1 MPDSNGI
8 NQGWGYNPGLGYNP
22 AFPPAPKPAPSRAPM
37 RPPAY
42 KDQPRVRGGSPA
54 DSRRSTKPVR
64 DSQANTHNAAQW
76 WADRLRQDRFQRA
89 SSYDAQ
95 IEKLKATPGAGA
107 NEFLQAL
114 ALKSLKERE
123 VSRARQDPGGY
134 GRWS

>member
-22 AFPPAPKPAPSRAPM
+22 AFPPAPKRTSSRAPM

-42 KDQPRVRGGSPA
+42 QEQPRVRGGSPA
-54 DSRRSTKPVR
+54 DARRSTKPIR
-64 DSQANTHNAAQW
+64 DSQVNTNNAARW
-76 WADRLRQDRFQRA
+76 WADRVRQDRFQRD
-89 SSYDAQ
+89 SSYQAQ
-95 IEKLKATPGAGA
+95 IDQLKMTPGAGA

-123 VSRARQDPGGY
+123 ISRARENPSGY
-134 GRWS
+134 GR